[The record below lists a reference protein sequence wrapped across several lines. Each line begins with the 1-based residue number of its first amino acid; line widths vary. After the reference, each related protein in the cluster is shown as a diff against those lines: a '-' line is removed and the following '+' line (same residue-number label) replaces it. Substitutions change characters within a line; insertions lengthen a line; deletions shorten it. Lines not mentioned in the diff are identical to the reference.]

1 MMAELG
7 DDFLRSLVGAVDSA
21 REDLEAFRSWQPAWF
36 PSMAERTL
44 ASFVHDRIWDSLGQ
58 LLGPHDG
65 LTMREAGV
73 IREVVV
79 GRYRL
84 RLKRHDFDNRISN
97 YPTQTAL
104 SFWIQEHDGMLPG
117 TEEVRLAAGY
127 RWDRETRSMGPALLS
142 YRDGQDNVMWAVEI
156 ESPADAVTPIRVKQ
170 VDWPPAPR
178 IELPSTRRGRVA
190 PGNGDRSTEP

>member
-1 MMAELG
+1 MAELG
-7 DDFLRSLVGAVDSA
+7 DDFLRSLAGAVDSA

-36 PSMAERTL
+36 PTMAERTL
-44 ASFVHDRIWDSLGQ
+44 ASFGHDRIWDSLGQ

-65 LTMREAGV
+65 
-73 IREVVV
+73 
-79 GRYRL
+79 
-84 RLKRHDFDNRISN
+84 
-97 YPTQTAL
+97 
-104 SFWIQEHDGMLPG
+104 MLPG
-117 TEEVRLAAGY
+117 MEEVRLAAGY

-170 VDWPPAPR
+170 VDWPPPPR
-178 IELPSTRRGRVA
+178 IELPSTRQGRVA